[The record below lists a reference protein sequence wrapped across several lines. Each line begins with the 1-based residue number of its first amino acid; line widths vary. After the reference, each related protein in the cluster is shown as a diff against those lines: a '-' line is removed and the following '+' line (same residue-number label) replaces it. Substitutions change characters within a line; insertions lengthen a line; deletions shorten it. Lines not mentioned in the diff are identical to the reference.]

1 MPTIPSPRDGH
12 YGSRSSLSTTPR
24 TPGKNWSTRQ
34 LQDHPSH
41 PSPIYLSLCPP
52 PFLIYFTASS
62 MSPTSFFL
70 HYDRQLIFTLFFI
83 NSSWSSSVI
92 IVNHHQWSSY
102 SSQSFVGPSTRRLT
116 TTVTD
121 REVYAPQPRADLCVS
136 TSCCSSLLLFDS
148 YSPMKLKK
156 SV

>member
-41 PSPIYLSLCPP
+41 PLSTSLSLPTAIL
-52 PFLIYFTASS
+52 LIHFTASS
-62 MSPTSFFL
+62 MSPSSFFL
-70 HYDRQLIFTLFFI
+70 HHDRQLIFTLFFI

-121 REVYAPQPRADLCVS
+121 REVYAYPPRADLCVS

-156 SV
+156 SI